1 MTLGVALGSGGAR
14 GWCNLGV
21 LKALEADG
29 IQPDVVAGCSMGAL
43 VGAAWA
49 GNRLNALEKWGR
61 NLTDTR
67 FLGYVDLRFEMGG
80 LVRGRAIADMLAEI
94 GLPEKI
100 EDLDRPFIAVDTD
113 MASGREIWLQDGS
126 LADAVRASASIP
138 GVFSPHQLNGKWLLD
153 GGLINPVPTSA
164 CRALGADVTI
174 AVNPNGKHG
183 DHWSPKQSPFW
194 EQLHSPSLT
203 EQLPKVLRDLIPSA
217 PEPAPNYLD
226 VLSASID
233 IMTDFLRKARY
244 ASDPPHVLLE
254 ADLTDQMT
262 VLELYRASEAIGEGE
277 RLVAAHLEEIRSAVG
292 TAG

>member
-100 EDLDRPFIAVDTD
+100 EDR
-113 MASGREIWLQDGS
+113 SN
-126 LADAVRASASIP
+126 DA
-138 GVFSPHQLNGKWLLD
+138 
-153 GGLINPVPTSA
+153 
-164 CRALGADVTI
+164 
-174 AVNPNGKHG
+174 
-183 DHWSPKQSPFW
+183 
-194 EQLHSPSLT
+194 
-203 EQLPKVLRDLIPSA
+203 
-217 PEPAPNYLD
+217 
-226 VLSASID
+226 
-233 IMTDFLRKARY
+233 
-244 ASDPPHVLLE
+244 
-254 ADLTDQMT
+254 
-262 VLELYRASEAIGEGE
+262 
-277 RLVAAHLEEIRSAVG
+277 
-292 TAG
+292 